1 VLVFHVSSH
10 PDRSLKPRNGA
21 ELKFPRWLQFR
32 LSVPLRLTLLF
43 LSILTFIAALPL
55 TAFTQANSEEP
66 VMQSYEVLEAGAL
79 GIFKGYIEWFA
90 NPLLLWSWLASY
102 FNRPRASGL
111 AAIVALGLAL
121 VFLRRHELIWST
133 ESHLTA
139 QILKIGPGYWLWL
152 TSTLIMIIANA
163 DELING
169 LNGKSPARQ

>member
-1 VLVFHVSSH
+1 
-10 PDRSLKPRNGA
+10 
-21 ELKFPRWLQFR
+21 
-32 LSVPLRLTLLF
+32 
-43 LSILTFIAALPL
+43 
-55 TAFTQANSEEP
+55 
-66 VMQSYEVLEAGAL
+66 MQSYEVLEAGAL

-121 VFLRRHELIWST
+121 VFLRRYELIWST
-133 ESHLTA
+133 ESYLTA